1 MVCFPSILFCFGG
14 RPGNRLQIGHDHH
27 IKCQLRRASDVPHY
41 TPLTPL
47 RPMAP
52 KSRSKQKTAVQKRKR
67 RDEPGSQDEGSDTN
81 VSEDDVQALD
91 SDNLDDDDDDAD
103 TARRGRKAGAKRK
116 KRSSAA
122 KPRKRR
128 RGAVSEEEESDLELK
143 EGQEVVG
150 KIVRAPKTGQGEL
163 RTFEHRAQPD
173 PFFL

>member
-1 MVCFPSILFCFGG
+1 
-14 RPGNRLQIGHDHH
+14 
-27 IKCQLRRASDVPHY
+27 
-41 TPLTPL
+41 
-47 RPMAP
+47 MAP
-52 KSRSKQKTAVQKRKR
+52 KSRSKQKTAAQKRKR

-81 VSEDDVQALD
+81 FSEDDVQALD
-91 SDNLDDDDDDAD
+91 SDNLDDDDAD
-103 TARRGRKAGAKRK
+103 TAGAKRK

-128 RGAVSEEEESDLELK
+128 KERASEGEESDLELK

-163 RTFEHRAQPD
+163 RTFQHRAQLH